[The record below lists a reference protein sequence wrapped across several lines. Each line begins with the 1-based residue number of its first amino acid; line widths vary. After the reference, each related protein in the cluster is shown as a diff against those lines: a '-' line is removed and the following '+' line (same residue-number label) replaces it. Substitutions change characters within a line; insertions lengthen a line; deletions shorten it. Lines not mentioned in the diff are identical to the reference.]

1 MKWQIFRRPLYVEN
15 KIMKN
20 ETSSLLLWLTAIML
34 TACSPSKE
42 DKTKEVGASAV
53 PSSSSSAS
61 SQSDLNPIASN
72 SNSVKQ
78 VESAPSSNCTNL
90 HQIDGIDDFV
100 RQVAENID
108 SSCLFERSPKE
119 LAAIWGIPGG
129 DDPLKQAIFPDMDT
143 DDPQNADKL
152 MEAIDQMAKGG
163 QDYNQQA
170 VESAI
175 QKMEALRQR
184 DTLVLSTGKGTI
196 QGTDQ
201 PPRITRHFG
210 IEATPAYLEKHSGGF
225 GGNFQNISQLPGY
238 LRIRGKILENQ
249 RAFRLFNRDR
259 SPDKPYLEM
268 TFDESGKIT
277 QITVYEN
284 VANPISGIHLM

>member
-1 MKWQIFRRPLYVEN
+1 
-15 KIMKN
+15 MKN
-20 ETSSLLLWLTAIML
+20 KTPSLFLLVAAIML

-42 DKTKEVGASAV
+42 DKTKETGASAA
-53 PSSSSSAS
+53 PSSAS
-61 SQSDLNPIASN
+61 SAPSQIDLQPTASTPDN
-72 SNSVKQ
+72 VKQ
-78 VESAPSSNCTNL
+78 AESTPPSNCTNL
-90 HQIDGIDDFV
+90 HQIGGIDDFV

-129 DDPLKQAIFPDMDT
+129 DDPLKQAIFPNIDA

-163 QDYNQQA
+163 RDYNQQS

-175 QKMEALRQR
+175 QKMEALRQQ

-196 QGTDQ
+196 QGTNQ
-201 PPRITRHFG
+201 PPRTTRHFG
-210 IEATPAYLEKHSGGF
+210 IEGTPAYLEKHGGGF

>member
-1 MKWQIFRRPLYVEN
+1 
-15 KIMKN
+15 MKN
-20 ETSSLLLWLTAIML
+20 ETSSLFLLITAIML
-34 TACSPSKE
+34 TACSPSKD
-42 DKTKEVGASAV
+42 DKTKEVGASAT
-53 PSSSSSAS
+53 SSSTS
-61 SQSDLNPIASN
+61 
-72 SNSVKQ
+72 
-78 VESAPSSNCTNL
+78 SAPSQIDLQPTASTPDNVKQTESTPPSNCTNL
-90 HQIDGIDDFV
+90 HQIGGIDDFV

-108 SSCLFERSPKE
+108 SDCLFERSPKE

-225 GGNFQNISQLPGY
+225 GGNFQNIHQLPEY
-238 LRIRGKILENQ
+238 LKSRGKILENQ
-249 RAFRLFNRDR
+249 RVFRLFNRDR

>member
-20 ETSSLLLWLTAIML
+20 ETSSLLLWLTAIIL

-53 PSSSSSAS
+53 PPSASSAS
-61 SQSDLNPIASN
+61 SQSDLNPIATN

-259 SPDKPYLEM
+259 SPDKPYLKM

>member
-53 PSSSSSAS
+53 PSSASSAS
-61 SQSDLNPIASN
+61 SQPDLNPIASN

-90 HQIDGIDDFV
+90 HQIGGIDDFV

-108 SSCLFERSPKE
+108 SDCLFERSPKE

-175 QKMEALRQR
+175 QKIEALRQR

-225 GGNFQNISQLPGY
+225 GGNFQNIHQLPEY
-238 LRIRGKILENQ
+238 LKSRGKILENQ
-249 RAFRLFNRDR
+249 RVFRLFNRDR

>member
-1 MKWQIFRRPLYVEN
+1 
-15 KIMKN
+15 MKN
-20 ETSSLLLWLTAIML
+20 ETSSLLLLLTAIML
-34 TACSPSKE
+34 TACSPSKD
-42 DKTKEVGASAV
+42 DKTKEVGASAT
-53 PSSSSSAS
+53 SSSAS
-61 SQSDLNPIASN
+61 SAPSQTDLQPTASDPDN
-72 SNSVKQ
+72 VKQ
-78 VESAPSSNCTNL
+78 AESTPPSNCTGL
-90 HQIDGIDDFV
+90 HQISGIDDFV
-100 RQVAENID
+100 RQLAENID
-108 SSCLFERSPKE
+108 SNCLFERSPKE

-129 DDPLKQAIFPDMDT
+129 DDLLKQAIFPDMDT

-163 QDYNQQA
+163 RDYNQQS

-175 QKMEALRQR
+175 QKMEALRQQ

-201 PPRITRHFG
+201 PLRITRHFG

-225 GGNFQNISQLPGY
+225 GGNFQNIHQLPEY
-238 LRIRGKILENQ
+238 LKSRGKILENQ

>member
-20 ETSSLLLWLTAIML
+20 GTSSLLLWLTAIML

-53 PSSSSSAS
+53 PSSASSAS
-61 SQSDLNPIASN
+61 SQPDLNPIASN

-78 VESAPSSNCTNL
+78 VEGAPSSNCTNL
-90 HQIDGIDDFV
+90 HQIGGIDDFV

-163 QDYNQQA
+163 QGYNQQA

-201 PPRITRHFG
+201 PPRTTRHFG
-210 IEATPAYLEKHSGGF
+210 IEGTPAYLEKHGGGF
-225 GGNFQNISQLPGY
+225 GGNFQNISQLPEY
-238 LRIRGKILENQ
+238 LKSRGKILENQ

>member
-20 ETSSLLLWLTAIML
+20 ETSSLLLWLTAIIL

-53 PSSSSSAS
+53 PPSASSAS
-61 SQSDLNPIASN
+61 SQSDLNPIATN